1 MNCPKI
7 IRVEILD
14 RGAFSNENTPK
25 IHLASILCPVESAF
39 LLTIVSITSIMML
52 LFQLSPVLCAVL
64 CLVAQS
70 CLTLWD
76 PMDCS
81 PPVSSVHRDS
91 PGRNTGVG
99 CHDLLQR
106 SFPTQRSNPG
116 LPHCKQILYHLRH
129 QGSPRILEWEAY
141 PFSGGT
147 SQPRNQTGVS

>member
-1 MNCPKI
+1 MNGPKI

-52 LFQLSPVLCAVL
+52 LFQLSPLLCAVL

-91 PGRNTGVG
+91 PGKNTAVG
-99 CHDLLQR
+99 CHALLQGI
-106 SFPTQRSNPG
+106 FPTQGSNSG
-116 LPHCKQILYHLRH
+116 LLHCRQILYYLSH
-129 QGSPRILEWEAY
+129 QEGQEYW
-141 PFSGGT
+141 SG
-147 SQPRNQTGVS
+147 

>member
-1 MNCPKI
+1 M
-7 IRVEILD
+7 D

-52 LFQLSPVLCAVL
+52 LFQLSPLLCAVL

-91 PGRNTGVG
+91 PGKNTAVG
-99 CHDLLQR
+99 CHALLQGI
-106 SFPTQRSNPG
+106 FPTLG
-116 LPHCKQILYHLRH
+116 LLRLGDRVAGGFFTAEPLGKPIRHLFNEKNT
-129 QGSPRILEWEAY
+129 Q
-141 PFSGGT
+141 
-147 SQPRNQTGVS
+147 NC